1 MTSRET
7 AEALRDAGLRWT
19 PARGDRFLV
28 PDRDLDD
35 QVFVVS
41 DMVIEAVDIPQGPRI
56 LAFNGTTEWA
66 LDSVEQDKVVWL
78 PREDQLRDLLGD
90 AFVSLEHLEG
100 GYAVTVR
107 GRAGD
112 LERHVDIDAERAY
125 ARAVVA
131 RLGSS
136 APDEEQT
143 A

>member
-1 MTSRET
+1 MLTIELARRLT
-7 AEALRDAGLRWT
+7 DAGLVWQPT
-19 PARGDRFLV
+19 SGDRFVV
-28 PDRDLDD
+28 PVQGMEQD
-35 QVFVVS
+35 VFVISEITV
-41 DMVIEAVDIPQGPRI
+41 DVHHFKTGDVIG
-56 LAFNGTTEWA
+56 FNGTTEWA

-136 APDEEQT
+136 APDGEQT